1 MNVRA
6 FLLCALL
13 FSSAPAAQEPPRGT
27 VDFARDVR
35 PIFEHSCAKCHGPE
49 KQKGGLRLDLR
60 EAGLKGGTAGKAI
73 LPGNSAGSRLVQ
85 LLLDPDPDSR
95 MPRNDDPLPRP
106 KIDLLRR
113 WIDEGAPWP
122 DEASLPDPRRV
133 RHWAWIPPVRP
144 EPPPARDARTPIDAF
159 LAAERERRG
168 LAPRPPAPR
177 GMLLRRVTLD
187 LTGLPPTREELRAF
201 LEDSSPDAYEKVV
214 DRLLASPR
222 YGERWGRHWMDVW
235 RYSDWYGRRKENDV
249 WNSWSTL
256 WRWRDWI
263 VRSLNDDKGYDRMVL
278 EMLAGDEVAPEDDDT
293 VVGTGFIV
301 RNWFGTNYSQWKRDL
316 VEHTGKAFLGL
327 TLNCALCHDHK
338 YDPVSQEDYFRFQ
351 AFFEPVELRQDRV
364 PGEPDPGPFL
374 RRLPKGA
381 GVRKPVK
388 GGLIRVFDEAL
399 DAKTRIYLSGDDR
412 KLAEGKPAVEPGPPA
427 FLGAAP
433 AIAAIDLPPAAAYP
447 GLKPFVRQDELAARR
462 KAVAAAKESLE
473 KSPEDALAQAALATA
488 ETEIRSV
495 EARIAADDVRHGGKA
510 GDAEALSREAGR
522 AHRAAELAA
531 ANEKLLKERR
541 SLALAREKAQAAQ
554 GDAKAKAEGAV
565 ALAEKACAETEK
577 SVEAAAK
584 ALEAPGGDYAPIG
597 PVYPRKST
605 GRRTALARWIVSP
618 DNPLAARVAANH
630 IWMRHFGKPLVESVF
645 EFGRAGKEPSH
656 PALLDW
662 LAVELRESGPSTPL
676 GASWKMKSLHRQIV
690 LSGAYRMDSAGGAGP
705 EAALDPDNRWLWRFP
720 ARRLE
725 AEAVRD
731 SVLHLSG
738 RLDPAMGGPE
748 LEGRELADARRRSLY
763 FSVYP
768 EDGGH
773 HPFLEVFD
781 PPDPCDGYR
790 RSESILPQ
798 QALAMANSRLVIE
811 ESRVLA
817 RRLREEAGGSRT
829 AFVEAAFEHLLSRR
843 PSGAEAARC
852 EEFLERQERL
862 HAEDPSL
869 RAAESLVRVL
879 FNHHEFVT
887 IR

>member
-1 MNVRA
+1 MRETGSSNSWGI
-6 FLLCALL
+6 LLSALL
-13 FSSAPAAQEPPRGT
+13 LSPAPAAQEPPRGQ
-27 VDFARDVR
+27 VDFAREIR

-49 KQKGGLRLDLR
+49 KQKGGFRLDLR
-60 EAGLKGGTAGKAI
+60 EAGLKGGNAGKAI
-73 LPGNSAGSRLVQ
+73 VPGNAAGSRLVQ

-95 MPRNDDPLPRP
+95 MPRNDDPLPRQ
-106 KIDLLRR
+106 KIDLIRR
-113 WIDEGAPWP
+113 WIDEGAAWP
-122 DEASLPDPRRV
+122 DDASLPDPRRA

-144 EPPPARDARTPIDAF
+144 EPPAARDARTPIDAF

-177 GMLLRRVTLD
+177 ATLLRRVTLD
-187 LTGLPPTREELRAF
+187 LTGLPPTRAELRAF
-201 LEDSSPDAYEKVV
+201 LEDSSPEAYEKVV
-214 DRLLASPR
+214 DRLLASPA

-249 WNSWSTL
+249 WNSWPTL

-263 VRSLNDDKGYDRMVL
+263 VRALNEDKGYDRMVL
-278 EMLAGDEVAPEDDDT
+278 EMLAGDELAPGDDDT
-293 VVGTGFIV
+293 AVATGFIV
-301 RNWFGTNYSQWKRDL
+301 RNWFSTNYSQWRRDL

-338 YDPVSQEDYFRFQ
+338 YDPISQEDYFRFQ

-388 GGLIRVFDEAL
+388 GGLIRVFDETL
-399 DAKTRIYLSGDDR
+399 DAKTRIYLGGDDR
-412 KLAEGKPAVEPGPPA
+412 KLAEGKPPVEPGPPA
-427 FLGAAP
+427 FLGAGLE
-433 AIAAIDLPPAAAYP
+433 IAAVEIPPAAAYP
-447 GLKPFVRQDELAARR
+447 GLRPFFRQEDLAARR
-462 KAVAAAKESLE
+462 RALAAAKEALE
-473 KSPEDALAQAALATA
+473 KSPGDSLAEAGLASA
-488 ETEIRSV
+488 EAEMRSL

-510 GDAEALSREAGR
+510 GDAERLAREASR
-522 AHRAAELAA
+522 AQRAAELAA
-531 ANEKLLKERR
+531 ANEKLLKDRR
-541 SLALAREKAQAAQ
+541 SLVQAREKAQAAQ
-554 GDAKAKAEGAV
+554 GDAKAKAEGALV
-565 ALAEKACAETEK
+565 QAEKACAETEK

-605 GRRTALARWIVSP
+605 GRRTALARWIAGP
-618 DNPLAARVAANH
+618 ENPLAARVAANH

-662 LAVELRESGPSTPL
+662 LAVELRESG
-676 GASWKMKSLHRQIV
+676 WRMKAFHRTIL
-690 LSGAYRMDSAGGAGP
+690 LSGAYRMDSADGGAR

-720 ARRLE
+720 TRRLE

-731 SVLHLSG
+731 SVLHVSG

-748 LEGRELADARRRSLY
+748 LEGRELVDARRRSLY
-763 FSVYP
+763 FSLYP
-768 EDGGH
+768 EDGGR

-781 PPDPCDGYR
+781 PPDPCDAYR

-798 QALAMANSRLVIE
+798 QALAMANSRLVVE
-811 ESRVLA
+811 ESRVAA
-817 RRLREEAGGSRT
+817 RRLREESGGSRS
-829 AFVEAAFEHLLSRR
+829 ALVEAAFEGVLSRR
-843 PSGAEAARC
+843 PSAAEAARC
-852 EEFLERQERL
+852 EEFLGAQEKLAR
-862 HAEDPSL
+862 EDPAL